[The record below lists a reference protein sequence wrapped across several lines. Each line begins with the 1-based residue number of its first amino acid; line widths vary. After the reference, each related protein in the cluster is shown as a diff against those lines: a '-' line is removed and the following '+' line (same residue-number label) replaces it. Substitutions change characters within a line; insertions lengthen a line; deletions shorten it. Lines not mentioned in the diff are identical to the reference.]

1 MNFRPNLVKDTMI
14 MLIVSFSAI
23 VYEVFLPRLFSVI
36 LDYNYVFLV
45 MSLATMGLG
54 FGGYLSYYFMNRYV
68 VLKNRIIGTFAISI
82 VMVVYGI
89 YLLPYRGVLFYSVFA
104 LIPFLLSG
112 WVIAGIM
119 QQHHQKIKFLYFSD
133 LLGAGLGAA
142 GAIFLMNELNPI
154 RTIGLSSLLLFFVYF
169 LLTFRKAGSGLKI
182 ANTIVLLLLMVNLFH
197 PFINILEFNAYRT
210 SPNAAF
216 YKEPEAKIV
225 FSQWNAFTRTDV
237 YDVEDQELLYITIDG
252 GAVSPISR
260 FTGDLKEVDY
270 LRSTTSFLAFQATPH
285 GRALIIGVG
294 GGQEVLAAQM
304 TGYSDI
310 EAVDI
315 NKASF
320 LAVQK
325 TAAFSGDIFNKS
337 NVTSIVSDGRNYIR
351 QTKNKYDLIYLSLV
365 TKKSENGVGL
375 ALTENFIYTQEAI
388 KEYMRK
394 LTVQGRLVFLLHD
407 EKELNKILFS
417 AKNVMKEQGIS
428 EEDLRN
434 HVAVIGTY
442 QHLGHVVAGM
452 NGSKITRPLII
463 IQNKP
468 FSQAA
473 AANLYALSKQS
484 QQIPIHIPYVHDQF
498 QSVQAMMEVDQVNVT
513 ANRDNMPFF
522 YHKTNQIPWNLIIG
536 LLVTLIISFFM
547 TRRIQLK
554 SGHAIYFSGLAIGFM
569 LIEVTLVQRLILPLG
584 HPTLSFVLVL
594 GVLLVAGG
602 IGSLFSSKK
611 WLLRSRRYVPLL
623 LVGMITVGVNLFI
636 GWIDEYSY
644 VLSQTDRLLILGL
657 ILVPLGFFMGMP
669 FPFGL
674 SNIWHNQVAASWGL
688 NGIMTV
694 AGSLLAAII
703 SLSYGFTTTMIIGA
717 VIYALLYSI
726 QPMLKIQ

>member
-1 MNFRPNLVKDTMI
+1 MDFKPKLVKDMMI
-14 MLIVSFSAI
+14 MFIVSFSVI

-45 MSLATMGLG
+45 ISLATLGLG
-54 FGGYLSYYFMNRYV
+54 LGGYLSYYFMDHFV
-68 VLKNRIIGTFAISI
+68 TLKHRIIGIYAISI
-82 VMVVYGI
+82 VAVVYGI
-89 YLLPYRGVLFYSVFA
+89 YLLSYKGVLFYSIFA

-119 QQHHQKIKFLYFSD
+119 QQHHQEIRFLYFSD

-142 GAIFLMNELNPI
+142 GAIFLMNEVNPI
-154 RTIGLSSLLLFFVYF
+154 RTIGLSSLLLFFTYF
-169 LLTFRKAGSGLKI
+169 LLSIRKANSRLKVVNAI
-182 ANTIVLLLLMVNLFH
+182 ILLLLMVNLSR
-197 PFINILEFNAYRT
+197 PLVDYLDFNAYRT
-210 SPNAAF
+210 SPNTAF

-237 YDVEDQELLYITIDG
+237 YDADDQELLYITIDG
-252 GAVSPISR
+252 GAVSPISK
-260 FTGDLKEVDY
+260 FTGDLKDVDY
-270 LRSTTSFLAFQATPH
+270 LRSTTSFLAFQGTPH
-285 GRALIIGVG
+285 GRVLIIGAG
-294 GGQEVLAAQM
+294 GGQEVLVAQM
-304 TGYSDI
+304 TGYSNI

-320 LAVQK
+320 LAVHN
-325 TAAFSGDIFNKS
+325 TAAFSGDIFNQS

-351 QTKNKYDLIYLSLV
+351 QTNNKYDLIYLSLV

-394 LTVQGRLVFLLHD
+394 LTDQGRLAFLLHD

-428 EEDLRN
+428 DADMKN
-434 HVAVIGTY
+434 HIAVVGTY
-442 QHLGHVVAGM
+442 QHMGHVVAGM
-452 NGSKITRPLII
+452 NDSRITRPLII

-473 AANLYALSKQS
+473 ATSLYSLSKQI
-484 QQIPIHIPYVHDQF
+484 QQIPIHIPYVNDQF
-498 QSVQAMMEVDQVNVT
+498 QSFQAMLQVDQVNVT

-522 YHKTNQIPWNLIIG
+522 YHKTNRIPWSLLIA
-536 LLVTLIISFFM
+536 LLITLIISFVM
-547 TRRIQLK
+547 TRRSQLT

-569 LIEVTLVQRLILPLG
+569 LIEVTLVQQLILPLG

-602 IGSLFSSKK
+602 IGSLFSSKR
-611 WLLRSRRYVPLL
+611 WLLRPRYVPLL

-636 GWIDEYSY
+636 GWVEENSY
-644 VLSQTDRLLILGL
+644 VLSQTDCLLILGL

-674 SNIWHNQVAASWGL
+674 SKMRQQHVAASWGL
-688 NGIMTV
+688 NGMMTV

-703 SLSYGFTTTMIIGA
+703 SLTFGFTTTMIIGA
-717 VIYALLYSI
+717 AIYALMFGI
-726 QPMLKIQ
+726 QPMLKMQ

>member
-1 MNFRPNLVKDTMI
+1 MNFRPKLVKDMMI
-14 MLIVSFSAI
+14 MFIVSFTMI

-45 MSLATMGLG
+45 ISLATLGLG
-54 FGGYLSYYFMNRYV
+54 LGGFLSYYFMHRFD
-68 VLKNRIIGTFAISI
+68 VLKHRIVGIYAISM
-82 VMVVYGI
+82 VTVVYII
-89 YLLPYRGVLFYSVFA
+89 YLLSYKGILFYSIIA
-104 LIPFLLSG
+104 LIPFFLSG

-119 QQHHQKIKFLYFSD
+119 QQHHKEIRLLYFSD
-133 LLGAGLGAA
+133 LVGAGLGAA
-142 GAIFLMNELNPI
+142 GAIFLMNTINPI
-154 RTIGLSSLLLFFVYF
+154 RTIGLSSLLLFCTYF
-169 LLTFRKAGSGLKI
+169 SLSFRKAGYGMK
-182 ANTIVLLLLMVNLFH
+182 AVNTVVLLLLVVNLSR
-197 PFINILEFNAYRT
+197 PLVDYLEFNAYRT
-210 SPNAAF
+210 SPNTTF

-237 YDVEDQELLYITIDG
+237 YDADDQELLYITIDG
-252 GAVSPISR
+252 GAVSPISK
-260 FTGDLKEVDY
+260 FTGDLKDVDY
-270 LRSTTSFLAFQATPH
+270 LRSTTSFLAFQGTPH
-285 GRALIIGVG
+285 GRVLIIGAG
-294 GGQEVLAAQM
+294 GGQEVLTAQM

-315 NKASF
+315 NRASF
-320 LAVQK
+320 HAVHK

-351 QTKNKYDLIYLSLV
+351 QTNNKYDLIYLSLV

-388 KEYMRK
+388 KEYMLK
-394 LTVQGRLVFLLHD
+394 LTDQGRLTFLLHD

-417 AKNVMKEQGIS
+417 AKNIMKEQGIS
-428 EEDLRN
+428 EADMKN
-434 HVAVIGTY
+434 HIAVVGTY

-452 NGSKITRPLII
+452 NDSRITRPLII

-468 FSQAA
+468 FSQAEA
-473 AANLYALSKQS
+473 ASLYSLSRQI
-484 QQIPIHIPYVHDQF
+484 QQIPVHIPYVKDQF
-498 QSVQAMMEVDQVNVT
+498 QSLQGMMQSEPVNVA
-513 ANRDNMPFF
+513 ANRDDMPFF
-522 YHKTNQIPWNLIIG
+522 YHKTNRIPWSLMIALFI
-536 LLVTLIISFFM
+536 TLIISIFM
-547 TRRIQLK
+547 IRRSQLS

-594 GVLLVAGG
+594 GVLLVTGG
-602 IGSLFSSKK
+602 IGSLFSSKR
-611 WLLRSRRYVPLL
+611 WFLRPRYVPLL
-623 LVGMITVGVNLFI
+623 LVGMITVGVNFII
-636 GWIDEYSY
+636 GWVDENSY
-644 VLSQTDRLLILGL
+644 VLSQTDRLLLLGL

-674 SNIWHNQVAASWGL
+674 SKMRHHQVAISWGL

-703 SLSYGFTTTMIIGA
+703 SLTYGFTTTMIIGGA
-717 VIYALLYSI
+717 IYALLFTI
-726 QPMLKIQ
+726 QPLLKMQ